1 MQVFLNVTLSGGILP
16 STIASPSVGLLLRLS
31 VACYLGV
38 SPAAV
43 AFTAVTTTAPGVVG
57 LDLATND
64 AVNLQ
69 PGDCSAV
76 RAPLRTRL
84 QRQLDSSTAATTTAF
99 LAVHACREASTSA
112 GDLSALGA
120 LLASLVASTNSS
132 SAALSPFLDAVA
144 RDSGISRT
152 ALAPIVAVG
161 LAGSSANSAPA
172 ANSATSGNSP
182 ASVLAVSL
190 SVVGLLLLIALC
202 IVCLCFALR
211 RRKRQR
217 EEARKKLPICPPA
230 LHGVNPMH
238 PVDNCRQAVSLLATV
253 DPVAS
258 EPDLLLTPGAVMLP
272 WKGNPAFKPASETT
286 ARRRAP
292 PMPPR
297 HSFTLRGPASAGRDG
312 GFSQVDPFLG
322 TNPLRSPMSYRPQGR
337 PAAPPDPSHSSS
349 AEDARAGST
358 LRRGRDAVPGLPP
371 PLQPPTP
378 AHVDTGAFVGENPLR
393 KRGAA
398 APLSPLSSRGDATVP
413 QLRIGSIA
421 NVKSSP
427 LDALRVAPGGAVEF
441 TGENPLRRTGLGGHS
456 GGPPA
461 ALY

>member
-1 MQVFLNVTLSGGILP
+1 MQVFLNVTLSGGVLP

-31 VACYLGV
+31 VACFLGV

-43 AFTAVTTTAPGVVG
+43 ALTAVTTTAPGVVG
-57 LDLATND
+57 LDLAAND
-64 AVNLQ
+64 AVNSQ
-69 PGDCSAV
+69 PGDCSAA

-84 QRQLDSSTAATTTAF
+84 QRQLDTSTAATTTAY
-99 LAVHACREASTSA
+99 LAVHACREAGMSA
-112 GDLSALGA
+112 GDPSALGA

-152 ALAPIVAVG
+152 ALSPIVAVG
-161 LAGSSANSAPA
+161 LAGSSANSVPA
-172 ANSATSGNSP
+172 ANPTSGNAP
-182 ASVLAVSL
+182 ASALAVAL
-190 SVVGLLLLIALC
+190 SVVGLLLLIVLC
-202 IVCLCFALR
+202 MVCLCLALR

-217 EEARKKLPICPPA
+217 EEARKRLPMDPPA
-230 LHGVNPMH
+230 AHGVNPVH
-238 PVDNCRQAVSLLATV
+238 PVDSRRRAVAFLATA
-253 DPVAS
+253 DPVAA
-258 EPDLLLTPGAVMLP
+258 EPDLLLAPGAAMLP

-286 ARRRAP
+286 ARRKAQ

-297 HSFTLRGPASAGRDG
+297 HSFTLRGPASAVRDG

-322 TNPLRSPMSYRPQGR
+322 TNPLRSPLGYRPQGR
-337 PAAPPDPSHSSS
+337 PAAPPPDPSHSSS

-371 PLQPPTP
+371 PPQPPAP
-378 AHVDTGAFVGENPLR
+378 AHVDTGAFMGENPLR

-398 APLSPLSSRGDATVP
+398 APLSPLSSRREATV
-413 QLRIGSIA
+413 G
-421 NVKSSP
+421 
-427 LDALRVAPGGAVEF
+427 VAPGSAAKF
-441 TGENPLRRTGLGGHS
+441 SGENPIRRTGLVGHG

-461 ALY
+461 AY